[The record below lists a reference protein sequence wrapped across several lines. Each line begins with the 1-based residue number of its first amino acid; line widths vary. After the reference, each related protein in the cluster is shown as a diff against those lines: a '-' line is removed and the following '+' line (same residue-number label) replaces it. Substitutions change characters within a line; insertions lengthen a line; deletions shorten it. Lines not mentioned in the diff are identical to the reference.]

1 MLKESQTNLQKNR
14 NSSLG
19 SLKLPRISSKFPKD
33 FTYRKD
39 NQNQNNDNKKTLE
52 IKSQRP
58 KAQTYKQLI
67 YKTLKN
73 DIDLVKNLD
82 INLKVDQIFPNN
94 FDSYK
99 LKESIDNNNEIKL
112 KRLGKFKQ
120 KQSRDE
126 ISNDIESKEKVKF
139 LEKEFNNYLNEYN
152 VIKNENDK
160 INEHLSNLIN
170 IIDDYKL
177 ELYSLDNYKK
187 EFFKQ
192 FLKIEEEKKSAI
204 INKIDNNLYKD
215 REEYEYLQKELK
227 KFDYDK
233 NMKFQ
238 NELIMRQENIKENI
252 NRNIELINDLKE
264 QKKNLK
270 EEGKEL
276 KTKINESK
284 KKLIKLYHIS
294 LYEGLDFRYE
304 GLSNVIRAIWNMGTD
319 VDTNFMPSYLDK
331 LLIDFLF
338 NHAKHYLKIINLKKQ
353 IDISQDK
360 YIQELNEW
368 KTFNDYNS
376 LKNENSSM
384 SSHSDVNLFQTR
396 LNNNKGKY
404 PKSRKFMKNYYN
416 KYWHLIDNKPINEL
430 NEYKKSIESNKNKI
444 SLPKKYIDEY
454 NSISKGKY
462 ILQDLQMK
470 MKEQEKEEI
479 KRICREFLVNN
490 YGNVYNVCP
499 KIIVSAI
506 CGEENK
512 EEGMMFFNKIEK
524 EMTEKRRIIKFLS
537 C

>member
-1 MLKESQTNLQKNR
+1 MLKETNPILQKNR
-14 NSSLG
+14 NNSFG
-19 SLKLPRISSKFPKD
+19 ALKLPKISSNFQKVFS
-33 FTYRKD
+33 YRID
-39 NQNQNNDNKKTLE
+39 NENTDTKKSLE
-52 IKSQRP
+52 IKLNMP
-58 KAQTYKQLI
+58 KTQTCKKIVYN
-67 YKTLKN
+67 TLTT
-73 DIDLVKNLD
+73 DVELVKNLD
-82 INLKVDQIFPNN
+82 IDLQVDKMFPNN
-94 FDSYK
+94 LDSHK
-99 LKESIDNNNEIKL
+99 LKESIDNNTEIKL
-112 KRLGKFKQ
+112 KRLGKYNH

-126 ISNDIESKEKVKF
+126 VSKDFESKEKVKL
-139 LEKEFNNYLNEYN
+139 LEKEFYNYLNEYN
-152 VIKNENDK
+152 VIKKENEK
-160 INEHLSNLIN
+160 INEHMSNLIS

-177 ELYSLDNYKK
+177 ELYTLDNYRK

-192 FLKIEEEKKSAI
+192 FLEKEEKKKSGI
-204 INKIDNNLYKD
+204 LYKLDNNLYKD
-215 REEYEYLQKELK
+215 KEEFEYLQKELK

-238 NELIMRQENIKENI
+238 NELMLKQENIKENI
-252 NRNIELINDLKE
+252 NRNKELMNDLRE
-264 QKKNLK
+264 QKDNLK

-276 KTKINESK
+276 KNKINNSK

-304 GLSNVIRAIWNMGTD
+304 GLSNVIRAIWNMGFD
-319 VDTNFMPSYLDK
+319 VDTNYMPSYLDK

-338 NHAKHYLKIINLKKQ
+338 NHAKHYLKIVNLKKQ
-353 IDISQDK
+353 IDITQEK
-360 YIQELNEW
+360 YLKDLNEW
-368 KTFNDYNS
+368 KTFNDYTS

-384 SSHSDVNLFQTR
+384 SSNSDVNLFQTR
-396 LNNNKGKY
+396 LNSNKGKY

-416 KYWHLIDNKPINEL
+416 KYWHFIENKPINEL
-430 NEYKKSIESNKNKI
+430 NEYKKSISSNKKKI

-490 YGNVYNVCP
+490 YGTVYNVCP
-499 KIIVSAI
+499 RIIVSAI

-512 EEGMMFFNKIEK
+512 EEGMMFFNKMEK
-524 EMTEKRRIIKFLS
+524 EISEKRKIIRFLA